1 MPRVW
6 RRWYVGRMAAKHIL
20 ACIDFSE
27 QSKRAVDEVGQ
38 YARANGSK
46 VTLIHISDPHAFI
59 PPQAV
64 LEPRSAT
71 DERAPEAELAKLRD
85 QHLGDLQVALVVLSD
100 HSPARAIC
108 EYAEKHDVDL
118 IVVGSHGRGG
128 MEHWLIGSVAER
140 VVRHATANVYVVR
153 R

>member
-1 MPRVW
+1 
-6 RRWYVGRMAAKHIL
+6 MAAKHIL
-20 ACIDFSE
+20 ACVDFSS
-27 QSKRAVDEVGQ
+27 QSTRGLAEIGE

-46 VTLIHISDPHAFI
+46 VTLIHVLDPRAFI

-64 LEPRSAT
+64 LEPSYPESEET
-71 DERAPEAELAKLRD
+71 DETELAKLRD
-85 QHLGDLQVALVVLSD
+85 EHLSGVAVELAVIED
-100 HSPARAIC
+100 HAPARAIC
-108 EYAEKHDVDL
+108 DYAEQNDVDL

-153 R
+153 H

>member
-1 MPRVW
+1 
-6 RRWYVGRMAAKHIL
+6 MAAKHIL

-27 QSKRAVDEVGQ
+27 QSMRALGEVGE

-46 VTLIHISDPHAFI
+46 VTLIHISDPRTFV

-64 LEPRSAT
+64 LEPQSPT
-71 DERAPEAELAKLRD
+71 DERAQKAELAKLRD
-85 QHLGDLQVALVVLSD
+85 QHLADLQVTLAVLSD
-100 HSPARAIC
+100 HSPAKAIC

-118 IVVGSHGRGG
+118 VVVGSHGRGRI
-128 MEHWLIGSVAER
+128 EHWLIGSVAER
-140 VVRHATANVYVVR
+140 VVRHATVNVYVVR